1 MTFHSRIDAWLAVT
15 LAGSALATLV
25 AAVVSAMQAS
35 VAGLLAALV
44 LLALGAGLPLWLL
57 SSTRYV
63 VQGGALQVRSG
74 PFRWDVPLSAI
85 TRVTPTRS
93 VLSSPALSLD
103 RLRIE
108 YGPGRAVLV
117 SPRDKEGFL
126 QAIGGLK

>member
-1 MTFHSRIDAWLAVT
+1 MKFHSKIDAWLALTV
-15 LAGSALATLV
+15 AGSVLAVLV
-25 AAVVSAMQAS
+25 AAAALGARAG
-35 VAGLLAALV
+35 VAGLPVVLA

-57 SSTRYV
+57 CATHYR
-63 VQGGALQVRSG
+63 VQGGTLRVRSG
-74 PFRWDVPLSAI
+74 PFRWNIPLSAI

-117 SPRDKEGFL
+117 SPRDREGFL
-126 QAIGGLK
+126 RALEAAE